1 MQIPLHSDE
10 AVLRYFL
17 AQGLKS
23 LGRAEL
29 IFLTSIAIYAYF
41 VGCFLSTLKINFQTI
56 GALGAPYIT
65 SRHKL

>member
-23 LGRAEL
+23 LVRAEL

-41 VGCFLSTLKINFQTI
+41 VGWFLSTIKLKSATI
-56 GALGAPYIT
+56 GGLGTPYIT
-65 SRHKL
+65 SQHKL